1 VRIGGLDKRRAAF
14 HPALHKGDNPGG
26 EKHRNGLE
34 EGMTVAIDATAWT
47 GLLLG
52 LTALFAGIG
61 ALRKPGAWR
70 TMLDEVERSPA
81 LQFVCGMLELLIGA
95 LVYLANP
102 WLPADIMTCVL
113 KALGG
118 AMMFEALA
126 ILGFVDIYSQF
137 WLRSL
142 THMHRGWALTTTLF
156 GLILTALSLARFN

>member
-1 VRIGGLDKRRAAF
+1 MNSGL
-14 HPALHKGDNPGG
+14 
-26 EKHRNGLE
+26 
-34 EGMTVAIDATAWT
+34 DATAWS

-70 TMLDEVERSPA
+70 TMIEEVEGSPA

-102 WLPADIMTCVL
+102 WIPSDLLSCVL

-118 AMMFEALA
+118 LMMFEALA
-126 ILGFVDIYSQF
+126 ILGFVDIYTQF

-142 THMHRGWALTTTLF
+142 SHMHRGWAMSTTLA
-156 GLILTALSLARFN
+156 GLVLTVISLARFN